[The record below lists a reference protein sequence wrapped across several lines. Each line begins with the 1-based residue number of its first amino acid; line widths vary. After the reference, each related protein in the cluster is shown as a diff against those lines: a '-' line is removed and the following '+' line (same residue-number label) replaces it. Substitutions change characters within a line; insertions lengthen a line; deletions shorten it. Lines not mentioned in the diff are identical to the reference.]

1 MFLNKKLCRKQ
12 KEVITHA
19 QEKIL
24 AELLV
29 RVYVLKNVTH
39 HKLKYTKR
47 EEKSGKG
54 WEKSPPPP
62 CTCSSVI
69 SAFNSKLRYFKH
81 LGKSLNYV
89 MECWSFTKILYLT
102 SLQKRSN
109 TTWTHKRLLPMTLE
123 KSLQEIMST
132 KIIQC

>member
-12 KEVITHA
+12 KEVITRA

-24 AELLV
+24 VELQV
-29 RVYVLKNVTH
+29 RVYILKNMTF

-54 WEKSPPPP
+54 WEKSPPPRN
-62 CTCSSVI
+62 CSSVI

-109 TTWTHKRLLPMTLE
+109 TTWTHKRLLPMTLK

>member
-12 KEVITHA
+12 KKVITHT

-29 RVYVLKNVTH
+29 RVYVLKNVTY

-54 WEKSPPPP
+54 WEKFPPP
-62 CTCSSVI
+62 S
-69 SAFNSKLRYFKH
+69 H
-81 LGKSLNYV
+81 L
-89 MECWSFTKILYLT
+89 
-102 SLQKRSN
+102 
-109 TTWTHKRLLPMTLE
+109 LL
-123 KSLQEIMST
+123 
-132 KIIQC
+132 CN